1 MKHGKKPTVKQKK
14 ILKEY
19 GLNYENWLI
28 VKDNSFEMVI
38 VHRHTDKVRTIK
50 KGDCDDL

>member
-1 MKHGKKPTVKQKK
+1 MKHGKNPTVKQKK
-14 ILKEY
+14 ILKDY

-38 VHRHTDKVRTIK
+38 VHRHTDTTRTIK